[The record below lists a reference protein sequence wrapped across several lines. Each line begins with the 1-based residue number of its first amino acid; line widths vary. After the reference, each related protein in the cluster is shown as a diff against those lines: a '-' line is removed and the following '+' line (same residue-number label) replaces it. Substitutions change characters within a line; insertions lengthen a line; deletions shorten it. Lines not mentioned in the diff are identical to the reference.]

1 MTGLRL
7 DAVIVTCAIS
17 AGIHAALAPD
27 HFHEATAA
35 GTGFVVATVLLAAL
49 AVQLTRRPGDRRALV
64 GAALVFVGLI
74 ASYVLAAT
82 TGVPVLHP
90 DVEPVDG
97 LALFTKAIELAGLAA
112 SLSLLTSTTERNPTW
127 TSHALR
133 ARFLSH

>member
-27 HFHEATAA
+27 HFHEATGA
-35 GTGFVVATVLLAAL
+35 GVGFVVATVLLAAL
-49 AVQLTRRPGDRRALV
+49 AVQLTIRPGDRPALAAV
-64 GAALVFVGLI
+64 ALVFVGLI
-74 ASYVLAAT
+74 VSYALAIT

-97 LALFTKAIELAGLAA
+97 LALFTKAIEVAGFAA
-112 SLSLLTSTTERNPTW
+112 SLSLLTSTERNPTW
-127 TSHALR
+127 TRHALR
-133 ARFLSH
+133 ARSLSH

>member
-27 HFHEATAA
+27 HFREGTAA
-35 GTGFVVATVLLAAL
+35 GIGFVVATALLAAL
-49 AVQLTRRPGDRRALV
+49 AVQLTVRPADRRALA

-74 ASYVLAAT
+74 VSYGLATT

-97 LALFTKAIELAGLAA
+97 LALFTKAIEVAGLAA
-112 SLSLLTSTTERNPTW
+112 ALSLLTSTERNLTW
-127 TSHALR
+127 TRHALR

>member
-7 DAVIVTCAIS
+7 DALVVTCAIS

-27 HFHEATAA
+27 HFREATAA
-35 GTGFVVATVLLAAL
+35 GVGFVVATVLLAAL
-49 AVQLTRRPGDRRALV
+49 AVHLTLRPTDQRALAA
-64 GAALVFVGLI
+64 AALVFLGLI
-74 ASYVLAAT
+74 VSYALAIT

-97 LALFTKAIELAGLAA
+97 LALFTKAIEVVGLVA
-112 SLSLLTSTTERNPTW
+112 SLSLLTPKERNTKW
-127 TSHALR
+127 NSHAPS